1 MASIGMLESIPEA
14 PSDGREVGMD
24 NPLTATVSGSSA
36 LFVERMVILG
46 DAAESLLCKLYELY
60 TMQDYLAS
68 GFPKLSELLV
78 KKFPQHPSEI
88 NLSKVDK
95 NNLERLLA
103 NVEGMLGN
111 LKPWYFCLVDVMEYY
126 KGVLSV
132 LGEANTLLRS
142 SDPALVENLIKSFA
156 QTASDAVRKSCSRRL
171 PESSSCNC
179 TLWLS
184 TSIIAPSPFL
194 ASSRG
199 KSPTSTMTSSSSSQ
213 GSTL

>member
-78 KKFPQHPSEI
+78 KKFPQHPSDQFEQGRQ
-88 NLSKVDK
+88 
-95 NNLERLLA
+95 EQFGA
-103 NVEGMLGN
+103 TPG
-111 LKPWYFCLVDVMEYY
+111 
-126 KGVLSV
+126 
-132 LGEANTLLRS
+132 
-142 SDPALVENLIKSFA
+142 
-156 QTASDAVRKSCSRRL
+156 QRRGH
-171 PESSSCNC
+171 
-179 TLWLS
+179 
-184 TSIIAPSPFL
+184 A
-194 ASSRG
+194 R
-199 KSPTSTMTSSSSSQ
+199 
-213 GSTL
+213 